1 MAKTELKLIFDGQEI
16 NLKSGFVGGWMADL
30 KDCPM
35 GMYAGNLSIVDTN
48 IALVHLLRAVIKMN
62 TEEQFMNYEQSKA
75 LIERAT
81 KEAFKIE
88 KENAPNQN
96 VSLDQHNEIVL
107 KMRKDNQN

>member
-1 MAKTELKLIFDGQEI
+1 
-16 NLKSGFVGGWMADL
+16 
-30 KDCPM
+30 
-35 GMYAGNLSIVDTN
+35 
-48 IALVHLLRAVIKMN
+48 MN